1 MSAPKPVALIIMDG
15 FGLRNTTEGNA
26 VAQANKPNYD
36 RYLKQYPNTT
46 LTACGEAV
54 GLPEGQMGNS
64 EVGHLNIG
72 AGRIVY
78 QDLTRIDKSIRD
90 GEFFDNETLVA
101 AVRNAKSTGKSFI
114 CMHWSPTGVHSH
126 ISHLFAML
134 DLAKKED
141 MHEVYIH
148 AFMDGRDVPPDSGQ
162 KFVQDLVAKIE
173 EVGVGKI
180 ATVSG
185 RYFAMDRD
193 KRWERVESL
202 SCYGIWRWSE
212 IY

>member
-1 MSAPKPVALIIMDG
+1 MSAPRPVALIIMDG
-15 FGLRNTTEGNA
+15 FGLRNTDEGNA

-101 AVRNAKSTGKSFI
+101 AVRSAKSTGKKLHLYALVSDG
-114 CMHWSPTGVHSH
+114 GVHSH
-126 ISHLFAML
+126 INHLFAML
-134 DLAKKED
+134 DLAKKKIC
-141 MHEVYIH
+141 MKSI
-148 AFMDGRDVPPDSGQ
+148 FMPSWMAVTYHP
-162 KFVQDLVAKIE
+162 
-173 EVGVGKI
+173 
-180 ATVSG
+180 TV
-185 RYFAMDRD
+185 DRSSFRIWSPRL
-193 KRWERVESL
+193 KRL
-202 SCYGIWRWSE
+202 A
-212 IY
+212 